1 MSDSH
6 LYTRLL
12 LPKRHGYPLSC
23 PAPYGDAPLE
33 ARRAGIEIGDVGV
46 IMPDGSFDVIFS
58 ICRSSYDP
66 ANRFGVP
73 RGFERINLG
82 PEDIASRPEYHDPGS
97 HVSNTTI
104 NKRRLGVDAGTE
116 SNVFLPVGAGA
127 VVEIST
133 SSKETAVLLL
143 PNGASRAN
151 LRPLDKFRNY
161 AIKNAQR
168 WYEFVNGSLERRVEN
183 GDLYLVTG
191 MDKSSS
197 WSIAAAENQSEDCNI
212 SLKLKAAQVGAV
224 QTSYIW
230 EWENTSSFA
239 ASVPE
244 DLRKNNRGAKIKPCF
259 SEATKSPFGQYL

>member
-1 MSDSH
+1 DSH

-58 ICRSSYDP
+58 ICRSLYDP

-73 RGFERINLG
+73 RGFERIHLG

-104 NKRRLGVDAGTE
+104 NKRRLGVD
-116 SNVFLPVGAGA
+116 AGA

-212 SLKLKAAQVGAV
+212 SL
-224 QTSYIW
+224 
-230 EWENTSSFA
+230 
-239 ASVPE
+239 
-244 DLRKNNRGAKIKPCF
+244 
-259 SEATKSPFGQYL
+259 

>member
-1 MSDSH
+1 MCVIRSLNNVNVNSTAVTALHRYESVISAKCLRLRLTMSDSH

-33 ARRAGIEIGDVGV
+33 ARWAGIEIGDVGV

-73 RGFERINLG
+73 RGFERIHLG

-116 SNVFLPVGAGA
+116 SNVQVCLCVS
-127 VVEIST
+127 ST
-133 SSKETAVLLL
+133 ASHSTASDSS
-143 PNGASRAN
+143 RW
-151 LRPLDKFRNY
+151 
-161 AIKNAQR
+161 AQ
-168 WYEFVNGSLERRVEN
+168 EQL
-183 GDLYLVTG
+183 
-191 MDKSSS
+191 
-197 WSIAAAENQSEDCNI
+197 
-212 SLKLKAAQVGAV
+212 
-224 QTSYIW
+224 
-230 EWENTSSFA
+230 
-239 ASVPE
+239 
-244 DLRKNNRGAKIKPCF
+244 
-259 SEATKSPFGQYL
+259 